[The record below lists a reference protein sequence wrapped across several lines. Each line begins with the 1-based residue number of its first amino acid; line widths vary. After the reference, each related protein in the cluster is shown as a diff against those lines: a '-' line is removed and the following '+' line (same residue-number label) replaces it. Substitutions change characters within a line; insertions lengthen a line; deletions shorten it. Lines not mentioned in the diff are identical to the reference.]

1 MNLFSEISPCLSKL
15 QLAKVGSVF
24 RHSVAAAAVWAAC
37 LVKCRLIKFAVYV
50 QTAVWAA
57 RLVKCRL
64 MKFTVYVQTAC
75 RSKRSCQE
83 RSDKAARNQRSHWQ
97 HEDRASCSWAGV
109 ETEVGGH
116 RSADGKTCR
125 RSRTGRCCMSICIF
139 FSIIMRIILMG
150 FFSYCTEDLE
160 MPYGRLVSWDRDV
173 QGVNCHL
180 ERFGLI
186 TVKMQPLVAPG
197 QRSDLQAQISP
208 VLLSP
213 EVVQDHI
220 NLTIFLQLTKN

>member
-139 FSIIMRIILMG
+139 FFYYHAYNFDGIFQLLHRG
-150 FFSYCTEDLE
+150 LE
-160 MPYGRLVSWDRDV
+160 NAVWSAGQLRSRCSRRELS
-173 QGVNCHL
+173 
-180 ERFGLI
+180 FG
-186 TVKMQPLVAPG
+186 TFWFDY
-197 QRSDLQAQISP
+197 R
-208 VLLSP
+208 
-213 EVVQDHI
+213 
-220 NLTIFLQLTKN
+220 